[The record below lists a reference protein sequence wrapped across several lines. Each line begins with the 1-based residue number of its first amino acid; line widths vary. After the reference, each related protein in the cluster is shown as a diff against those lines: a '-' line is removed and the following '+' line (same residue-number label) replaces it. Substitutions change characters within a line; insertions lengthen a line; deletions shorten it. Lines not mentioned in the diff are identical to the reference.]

1 VIGVSIIGILNGN
14 SANIVSMRLR
24 RKMRYLHE
32 WLDEIDKVDDEE
44 KLIDIQVYVEAR
56 LIKLKSKE
64 ER

>member
-1 VIGVSIIGILNGN
+1 
-14 SANIVSMRLR
+14 
-24 RKMRYLHE
+24 MRYLYE

-64 ER
+64 EEWNIVKSFLSR